1 MRILPV
7 ALALSAVA
15 HGGLAL
21 ALAMRNHAPPHVF
34 APPPAE
40 LATPTSAADVPIAV
54 ALLDDTHE
62 AQPHDVGPALT
73 RRIAA
78 STAHHGT
85 EVAAATASAST
96 PSTGVDP
103 AKTSPLMAMRPKP
116 APTLEGPSEDFISN
130 FLSKPSHAEPNP
142 IEGERIDDEI
152 AAIEHD
158 PSQRERLVAL
168 YNARDAHELKRDGTG
183 YKATHQTWVAHV
195 DSTGHATFEDT
206 PNWHHD
212 GLGASFDITDAFMRH
227 HGDDPYA
234 AQKRKFLEDTL
245 EERYQIGKRAQH
257 ELLQHSGGLAYEAL
271 ENVWAKTT
279 DVRARKRAVFELW
292 DDCAESGNADLV
304 EGGRAAREM
313 IVAFIQARFVGADAY
328 TPDELAAFNAKKTS
342 KATFAPYP
350 QTQ

>member
-15 HGGLAL
+15 HGGIAL
-21 ALAMRNHAPPHVF
+21 ALAMRNHAPPQAF
-34 APPPAE
+34 AP
-40 LATPTSAADVPIAV
+40 TPTPPPVAPNAPDDPIAV
-54 ALLDDTHE
+54 AFIDDLHD
-62 AQPHDVGPALT
+62 AQPRDVGPALT

-85 EVAAATASAST
+85 EVAAATAPANP
-96 PSTGVDP
+96 PSTGTEP
-103 AKTSPLMAMRPKP
+103 ARTSPVMAMRPKP
-116 APTLEGPSEDFISN
+116 APTLEGPSEEFMSN

-142 IEGERIDDEI
+142 IEGERIDEEI

-158 PSQRERLVAL
+158 PNQRERLVAL

-183 YKATHQTWVAHV
+183 YKATHQTWTAHV
-195 DSTGHATFEDT
+195 DATGHVTFEDK
-206 PNWHHD
+206 PNWQQH
-212 GLGASFDITDAFMRH
+212 GLEGSFDITDALMRR

-279 DVRARKRAVFELW
+279 DVRARKQAVFELW

-304 EGGRAAREM
+304 EGGAAAREM
-313 IVAFIQARFVGADAY
+313 IVGFIQVHFVGADAY

-342 KATFAPYP
+342 RATFAPYP
-350 QTQ
+350 Q

>member
-21 ALAMRNHAPPHVF
+21 ALAMRNHAPPLVF
-34 APPPAE
+34 APPVQPVA
-40 LATPTSAADVPIAV
+40 PGAAASEPIAV
-54 ALLDDTHE
+54 AFIDD
-62 AQPHDVGPALT
+62 ARQVQPRDVGAALT
-73 RRIAA
+73 QRITAA
-78 STAHHGT
+78 SPAHRGT
-85 EVAAATASAST
+85 EVTAAAATAPSAGT
-96 PSTGVDP
+96 EP
-103 AKTSPLMAMRPKP
+103 AHESPLMAMRQKP
-116 APTLEGPSEDFISN
+116 SSPTLEGPSEDFISR
-130 FLSKPSHAEPNP
+130 FLAKPSHAEPNP
-142 IEGERIDDEI
+142 IEGERIDEEI

-158 PSQRERLVAL
+158 PSQRERLVGL

-183 YKATHQTWVAHV
+183 YKATHQTWIAHV
-195 DSTGHATFEDT
+195 DQSGHVRFEDKS
-206 PNWHHD
+206 NWQRD

-271 ENVWAKTT
+271 ENVWTKTS
-279 DVRARKRAVFELW
+279 DVRQRKQAVFELW

-304 EGGRAAREM
+304 EGGQAAREM

-328 TPDELAAFNAKKTS
+328 TPDELAALNAHKTS
-342 KATFAPYP
+342 TATFAPYP
-350 QTQ
+350 P

>member
-7 ALALSAVA
+7 ALALSAVV
-15 HGGLAL
+15 HGSVAV
-21 ALAMRNHAPPHVF
+21 ALAMRNHAPPQVF
-34 APPPAE
+34 VPMAPP
-40 LATPTSAADVPIAV
+40 AAAIAVAASEPIAV
-54 ALLDDTHE
+54 AFIADAHSHDV
-62 AQPHDVGPALT
+62 QPSDVGPILT

-78 STAHHGT
+78 TTAHHGT
-85 EVAAATASAST
+85 EIAAVATT
-96 PSTGVDP
+96 PSTGTEP
-103 AKTSPLMAMRPKP
+103 AKPSPLMAMRAKP

-142 IEGERIDDEI
+142 IDGERIDDEI

-158 PSQRERLVAL
+158 PNQRERLVQL

-183 YKATHQTWVAHV
+183 YKAEHYAWTAHV
-195 DSTGHATFEDT
+195 DSSGHATFEDK
-206 PNWHHD
+206 PNWQQH
-212 GLGASFDITDAFMRH
+212 GLGASFDITDAFMRR

-271 ENVWAKTT
+271 ENVWAKTA
-279 DVRARKRAVFELW
+279 DVRARKQAVFELW

-313 IVAFIQARFVGADAY
+313 IVGFIQVRFVGGDAY
-328 TPDELAAFNAKKTS
+328 TPDELAAFNAKKS
-342 KATFAPYP
+342 SRATFAPYP
-350 QTQ
+350 Q